1 LGQQQLLL
9 IVLGIIIVGMAIVFA
24 ITMFRQSA
32 IDNKRDLLINECG
45 ALADMAIA
53 YYKKPKMLGGGG
65 WDFEG
70 WTIPKEMVTTATGS
84 FAADV
89 SNDKVV
95 ITGTGNEVVTG
106 TDSIKIKVTIE
117 GESYSTEIIQ

>member
-9 IVLGIIIVGMAIVFA
+9 IVLGVIVVGVAIVFA

-45 ALADMAIA
+45 ALADLAIA
-53 YYKKPKMLGGGG
+53 YYKKPKMLGGGE
-65 WDFEG
+65 WDFTG
-70 WTIPKEMVTTATGS
+70 WQIPRDMVTTATGS

-89 SNDKVV
+89 TSDKVI

-106 TDSIKIKVTIE
+106 NDSISVKITII
-117 GESYSTEIIQ
+117 GDAYSTEIIR